1 MEEYSARLYG
11 EARLLLFQSQNRE
24 MNDKAPSGG
33 QPTFLMCLAL
43 DGSTDHYNEV
53 YPGIIIGDKYVEHF
67 FSY

>member
-1 MEEYSARLYG
+1 
-11 EARLLLFQSQNRE
+11 